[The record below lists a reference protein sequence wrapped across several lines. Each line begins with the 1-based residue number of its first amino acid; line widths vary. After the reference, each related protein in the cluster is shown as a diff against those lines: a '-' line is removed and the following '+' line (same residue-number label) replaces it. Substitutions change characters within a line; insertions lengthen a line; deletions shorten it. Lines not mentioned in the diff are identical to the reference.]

1 MIRMAHLETDIT
13 TACQLSCTCCN
24 HLVPIWRKAGVWRS
38 DPDQVARDLNHLSSI
53 MHADAWGALGGEPT
67 LHPELPAILRIVR
80 ESGIADRIE
89 VWTNGILLS
98 DHFKPLSRRFWEA
111 VDTHYLSGSPLL
123 DDLVLSRYEGKLE
136 DSDVAYLEARCALA
150 NVRLVIKDER
160 TWHNFRTNL
169 EPTPTDPAATKAK
182 FDGCFFRQF
191 SRVANRGFFYTCC
204 CSPQMPALLQGR
216 PHGSD
221 GIAIDKYLTEE
232 ALSSYLTRSEPLG
245 CCTIC
250 AGRDTAKPI
259 TWGEER
265 DPEKWLQKS
274 AGL

>member
-13 TACQLSCTCCN
+13 TACECACISCN

-67 LHPELPAILRIVR
+67 LHPELPAILKIVR
-80 ESGIADRIE
+80 ESGIADTIQ

-98 DHFKPLSRRFWEA
+98 NINNKLSRRFWDESQGLF
-111 VDTHYLSGSPLL
+111 DE
-123 DDLVLSRYEGKLE
+123 LVLSRYEGKLS
-136 DSDVAYLEARCALA
+136 DSDVDFISYACGLA
-150 NVRLVIKDER
+150 GIRLTIKDER

-169 EPTPTDPAATKAK
+169 EPEPTDPATTKAK

-204 CSPQMPALLQGR
+204 CSPQMPVLLQGR

-259 TWGEER
+259 QWGEER

-274 AGL
+274 RGLEILPT